1 MSSMLETPVGSNLNH
16 AASTDAPPIASVVE
30 PMEVLRQVL
39 DLEREGKPTL
49 DVQERMQ
56 YAVANPDREVV
67 DSLGAV
73 SVVCMLY
80 GAYSP
85 EKLIPA
91 NLLTHR
97 NLTTLNGLRK
107 VITELSKRQGNA

>member
-1 MSSMLETPVGSNLNH
+1 MLETPVAPSPHH
-16 AASTDAPPIASVVE
+16 APSADPAVLASVQ
-30 PMEVLRQVL
+30 PLEVLRQVL
-39 DLEREGKPTL
+39 DLEREIRPAL
-49 DVQERMQ
+49 DVQERLQ
-56 YAVANPDREVV
+56 YAITHPDREVV

-85 EKLIPA
+85 ENLIPA

-97 NLTTLNGLRK
+97 NFTTLDGLKK
-107 VITELSKRQGNA
+107 VIAELSRKRGNS